1 MHTECHQIVNLLTRY
16 LWHIRTRNCID
27 RAINSPPPRRFEA
40 SLTCI
45 DLLLENVA
53 SPIASGEFSFVLSLN
68 STGIEYVLTIT
79 TTVTTVCMIC
89 SLYRACILL
98 VLYSVNSQGIILI

>member
-16 LWHIRTRNCID
+16 LWHIRTRNCIV
-27 RAINSPPPRRFEA
+27 RAINSPRRFEA

-45 DLLLENVA
+45 DLRLENVA
-53 SPIASGEFSFVLSLN
+53 SLIASGEFFFVLSLN
-68 STGIEYVLTIT
+68 STAIEYVLTIT

-89 SLYRACILL
+89 SLYRVCILL

>member
-1 MHTECHQIVNLLTRY
+1 M
-16 LWHIRTRNCID
+16 RTRNCII
-27 RAINSPPPRRFEA
+27 RAINSPRRFEA

-68 STGIEYVLTIT
+68 STAIKYVFTIIT
-79 TTVTTVCMIC
+79 IVTTVCMIC
-89 SLYRACILL
+89 SMYRACILL
-98 VLYSVNSQGIILI
+98 ALYSVNSQGILLI

>member
-1 MHTECHQIVNLLTRY
+1 VHTECHQIVNLLTRY
-16 LWHIRTRNCID
+16 LWHIRTRNCIA
-27 RAINSPPPRRFEA
+27 RAINSPRRFEA

-68 STGIEYVLTIT
+68 STAIEYVLTIT
-79 TTVTTVCMIC
+79 TIVTTVCMIC
-89 SLYRACILL
+89 SLNRACILL
-98 VLYSVNSQGIILI
+98 VLYSVNSQGIIVI